1 MNRLAEENREQP
13 GRDVSLPYLW
23 TFGVI
28 ILLSVILSVFS
39 SKVRDV
45 PENLQGV
52 WRTSDP
58 AHADRFVELTPVT
71 VSFGTGDGTV
81 STGLIKKIDEDARE
95 RETVYTITY
104 RGETGDSKVS
114 LIYEPSKRVL
124 RLKNQ
129 ERIEWTKEGHG
140 SA

>member
-1 MNRLAEENREQP
+1 MNRFTEGEQNQ
-13 GRDVSLPYLW
+13 RDVSIPYLL

-28 ILLSVILSVFS
+28 IVLSVILSVFS
-39 SKVRDV
+39 GKAKDV
-45 PENLQGV
+45 PEDLQGV

-58 AHADRFVELTPVT
+58 AHADRFLEFSPVT

-81 STGLIKKIDEDARE
+81 SSGLIKKIEEDKKE

-104 RGETGDSKVS
+104 QGETGDSKVS
-114 LIYEPSKRVL
+114 FIYEPGKRAL

-129 ERIEWTKEGHG
+129 ERIVWTKGAAG
-140 SA
+140 SV